1 MTTPQWEAMVLVGRI
16 VRPHGNRGQVMVAP
30 DTDFAEARFAP
41 GSTVWYQRAGQTT
54 SIVVTDCRM
63 HDGRPIIGL
72 TDVAS
77 INDAELFRGC
87 ELRVPEEALPQL
99 APGQFWHHQLVGC
112 HVVTAAG
119 QQVGDVVRIDDGAT
133 ALLVVLGTHGEI
145 LVPMVQGICRRIDV
159 AGRTIEIEPIAGLLE
174 INEKK
179 ERTS

>member
-30 DTDFAEARFAP
+30 DTDFAETRFAP

-119 QQVGDVVRIDDGAT
+119 QHVGDVVRIDDGAT
-133 ALLVVLGTHGEI
+133 ALLVVLGAVLQEFFARHASINSFTETVLRVQGRGEI
-145 LVPMVQGICRRIDV
+145 KRWPARLGRR
-159 AGRTIEIEPIAGLLE
+159 PLL
-174 INEKK
+174 
-179 ERTS
+179 

>member
-1 MTTPQWEAMVLVGRI
+1 
-16 VRPHGNRGQVMVAP
+16 MVAP
-30 DTDFAEARFAP
+30 DTTLPETRFAP

-99 APGQFWHHQLVGC
+99 APGSSGTTNWAGGY
-112 HVVTAAG
+112 VVTAAG
-119 QQVGDVVRIDDGAT
+119 QHVGDVVRIDDGAT

-145 LVPMVQGICRRIDV
+145 LVPMVQGICRRID
-159 AGRTIEIEPIAGLLE
+159 
-174 INEKK
+174 
-179 ERTS
+179 ERRAHD